1 MKKNIMI
8 ALLFAIGLGQMA
20 PVMAMKGQ
28 NSFSS
33 SFKQIPN
40 KQISKTNRDIIRNY
54 KVNDYDGI
62 YIRKFMVAMCNNEQ
76 ASVCFNDFFDE
87 IFDSSKNY
95 YFDEMHFVE
104 SFFKEQFCDH
114 CSHFLKQNIVTQLS
128 EEDLQIYLDCH
139 NVEDFKNMIIN
150 DLQNFFRK
158 KQADYVYCSL
168 RDGLLYNSVG
178 DYIQSKLSSDSE
190 HSKKRIFDI
199 VCAIGPYM

>member
-62 YIRKFMVAMCNNEQ
+62 
-76 ASVCFNDFFDE
+76 
-87 IFDSSKNY
+87 
-95 YFDEMHFVE
+95 
-104 SFFKEQFCDH
+104 
-114 CSHFLKQNIVTQLS
+114 
-128 EEDLQIYLDCH
+128 LQ
-139 NVEDFKNMIIN
+139 
-150 DLQNFFRK
+150 
-158 KQADYVYCSL
+158 
-168 RDGLLYNSVG
+168 
-178 DYIQSKLSSDSE
+178 
-190 HSKKRIFDI
+190 
-199 VCAIGPYM
+199 